1 MSQETTK
8 EESFFEK
15 GQRDCRAYYNSQ
27 AYAGLTRF
35 VKAEEA
41 IKLFW
46 PPVDEMQI
54 MVSTPLPKPR
64 QKWIAGFK
72 KEQKNGSLLLTR

>member
-1 MSQETTK
+1 MSVDTENY
-8 EESFFEK
+8 FEQ
-15 GQRDCRAYYNSQ
+15 GQKQCREYYASQ
-27 AYAGLTRF
+27 AFAGLTRNI
-35 VKAEEA
+35 KAEDA

-46 PPVDEMQI
+46 PPVDEMLI

-72 KEQKNGSLLLTR
+72 KQQVELLAEQKDGHT

>member
-72 KEQKNGSLLLTR
+72 K

>member
-1 MSQETTK
+1 METQSVNK
-8 EESFFEK
+8 IDYFEEGRK
-15 GQRDCRAYYNSQ
+15 ACRTYYASQ
-27 AYAGLTRF
+27 AFAGLTRSI
-35 VKAEEA
+35 KAEDA

-72 KEQKNGSLLLTR
+72 KEQAEIKGEPT